1 MSTNGHHSFHDILSI
16 DTGLSGE
23 KRHSK
28 PKQSVWC
35 ELTTHSH
42 TLLGSLSADWH
53 EAGKGPDPKE
63 VKEQLVKSSLDDE
76 MEDYWAA
83 KNAAK

>member
-1 MSTNGHHSFHDILSI
+1 MNFHSL
-16 DTGLSGE
+16 
-23 KRHSK
+23 
-28 PKQSVWC
+28 P
-35 ELTTHSH
+35 
-42 TLLGSLSADWH
+42 GSLCADWH

-63 VKEQLVKSSLDDE
+63 VKEQLAKSSLDDE